1 MDQQLD
7 FDIERD
13 TPNEKDR
20 MLPSE
25 GRGVRIAFDTCNII
39 CNIITLVICAGFLAL
54 AIFLIIVANKKEE

>member
-25 GRGVRIAFDTCNII
+25 GRGVRLAVNTCNII
-39 CNIITLVICAGFLAL
+39 CHIITLLICAGFLAL
-54 AIFLIIVANKKEE
+54 AIFLIIATNKKEE